1 MFPSVTVVQQ
11 EDVKTEMRKKS
22 LLILIHHHLLG
33 QGSVSDFYF
42 LRQTWPTRLSLCDL
56 CDLCVCVCVSSY
68 MDTAAA
74 LDHETNGGLRKFE
87 VCDNIDLEMVLMEYE
102 SYQYVKFQKYPK
114 IIRRTDESSCPGRVE
129 VEMWRWRWR
138 WRRRCGTSGSVSGR
152 WFSAVRLFLLIYS

>member
-1 MFPSVTVVQQ
+1 
-11 EDVKTEMRKKS
+11 
-22 LLILIHHHLLG
+22 
-33 QGSVSDFYF
+33 
-42 LRQTWPTRLSLCDL
+42 
-56 CDLCVCVCVSSY
+56 

-129 VEMWRWRWR
+129 VEVEMWRW
-138 WRRRCGTSGSVSGR
+138 RCGTSGSVSGR